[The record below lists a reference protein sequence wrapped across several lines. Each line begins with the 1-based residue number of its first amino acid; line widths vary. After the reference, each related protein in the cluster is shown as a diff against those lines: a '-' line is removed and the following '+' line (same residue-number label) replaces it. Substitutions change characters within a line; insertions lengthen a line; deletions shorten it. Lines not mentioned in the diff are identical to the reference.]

1 MIVID
6 FPQIDPAA
14 FYIPVP
20 FIGWWPVRWYAL
32 AYIAGLLGA
41 WWFILRL
48 LKTERLWA
56 GTPFNGKPQ
65 ATADHIGDLFVWAAL
80 GVILGG
86 RFGYVLF
93 YGLPYEWDLF
103 AAAPWRV
110 FAAWEGGMS
119 FHGGAIGVVLAII
132 LFARA
137 KKLDMVA
144 LGDLVAVATPIGL
157 FFGRI
162 ANFVNGELWGKVSNA
177 PWAMRFP
184 VYDRNGTISHYT
196 EPRHPSQLYEAAL
209 EGVVLFVIL
218 YVLIYRFDALKK
230 PGLVIAVFWAGYGS
244 FRIVV
249 EEFFRENSHQSLGF
263 ISMGTLLSLA
273 MLAFAGVFFW
283 YSLYRKGPAL
293 QTQ

>member
-1 MIVID
+1 MLALQFPD
-6 FPQIDPAA
+6 FDPVLIQIG
-14 FYIPVP
+14 P
-20 FIGWWPVRWYAL
+20 FAIRWYAL
-32 AYIAGLLGA
+32 AYIAGLLGG

-48 LKTERLWA
+48 LKTQSIWD
-56 GTPFNGKPQ
+56 GPPFNGKPQ

-86 RFGYVLF
+86 RLGYVLF
-93 YGLPYEWDLF
+93 YGLIYEWDHF
-103 AAAPWRV
+103 AEAPWRV

-144 LGDLVAVATPIGL
+144 LGDLVAAASPIGL

-162 ANFVNGELWGKVSNA
+162 ANFVNGELWGKASTVS
-177 PWAMRFP
+177 WAMVFP
-184 VYDRNGTISHYT
+184 SDPKQL
-196 EPRHPSQLYEAAL
+196 PRHPSQLYEAAL
-209 EGVVLFVIL
+209 EGIALFVII
-218 YVLIYRFDALKK
+218 YVMIHRFGALRR
-230 PGLVIAVFWAGYGS
+230 PGLVIAVFWAGYGL
-244 FRIVV
+244 FRIMV
-249 EEFFRENSHQSLGF
+249 EEFFRENAHQSLGF

-273 MLAFAGVFFW
+273 MFAFAGVFFW